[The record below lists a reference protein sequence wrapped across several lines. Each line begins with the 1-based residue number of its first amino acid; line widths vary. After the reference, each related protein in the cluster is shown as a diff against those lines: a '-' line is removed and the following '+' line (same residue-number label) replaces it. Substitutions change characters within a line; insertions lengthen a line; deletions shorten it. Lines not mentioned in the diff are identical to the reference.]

1 MKTSSLA
8 EFETEAA
15 RYVRSLSA
23 SPAGATLV
31 TLSGDLGAG
40 KTAFVKAAA
49 RELGIEEEVKSP
61 TFIIMQAFTL
71 PRAGSRGFSRLVH
84 IDAYRLKSAHELEVL
99 GWKELLA
106 DPKTLIF
113 LEWPEMVAP
122 AVPAT
127 AKRITLVHEG
137 EERSISYD
145 NQA

>member
-8 EFETEAA
+8 EFEAEAA

-23 SPAGATLV
+23 SAAGATLV

-49 RELGIEEEVKSP
+49 REMGIEEEVKSP
-61 TFIIMQAFTL
+61 TFIIMQAFAL
-71 PRAGSRGFSRLVH
+71 PHEAMGFVRLVH
-84 IDAYRLKSAHELEVL
+84 IDAYRLRAAHELEVL
-99 GWKELLA
+99 EWKELLA
-106 DPKTLIF
+106 DPQTLIF

-122 AVPAT
+122 AVPAD

-145 NQA
+145 G